1 MTKLFKVKG
10 QPTSGEPYTLFSPVH
25 ETASGKRVIFII
37 DRPTQEDM
45 AASTCPSGPTL
56 DLLKNIIEYSEFKGS
71 WLAMPFAQWSTATAS
86 DIETWVQHVGHVAR
100 AWKADAIIC
109 FDHRVFTNLVHPNI
123 IRDGY
128 LDLFSAG
135 TLFKSKVGTKVGYT
149 FPLKD
154 MLNDDDAKGNG
165 PTNLLSVMV
174 RHIKGILTSA
184 YNIRVPKY
192 KTVYI
197 DTLKKF
203 DQFYEKLCSHGNN
216 PVAID
221 TETDGLGVRTVKML
235 TAQFC
240 MNDQVAWFL
249 PYLHKDSP
257 WSSKQ
262 LNHIRKK
269 LANWFETDDSS
280 WHVYCNST
288 FDLNVLKANIGYQH
302 YKSRIWDISMGEHCL
317 DENIVF
323 VNSMYR
329 YMLGNTKSVYSL
341 ANIAASYSCFPYLTG
356 FRKDQRSQI
365 GALDLTDDVID
376 YGVKDVI
383 VPWLICQRQLQRA
396 DDTGYGS
403 YRKLMLEVESD
414 KHHAFAIMRW
424 NGVPCDLPYVQYLAN
439 SDCSPIYQAI
449 NDKKKQILSGKAVQ
463 ECNKRLASNKGYTK
477 DIFGSVPQQ
486 FALNKEAHRQ
496 MLFFDVLKLAPL
508 RETARGGALDKEFKK
523 TYATVPEVAALND
536 IEAYGKLLNTYVDKV
551 VELYGT
557 DRDLQYDRCV
567 RPRISPFLVTG
578 RISESDPNMQQ
589 IPKKGRGLYIKR
601 IYTAPQGYL
610 CIKADYKAH
619 EVRGWGIISK
629 DAALAQV
636 FQQGID
642 LIEDYRTSPSEEKAQ
657 QVYLRACPHRQN
669 VHNVHGIDL
678 AKADPKKVE
687 TLRDEIKALTF
698 GPLYGKG
705 APSMA
710 KALNKDEQY
719 VKTVLNKMFGKFASG
734 NKWLTDIEKQA
745 MQNGYV
751 EAPTG
756 RRRTLLGALLLPKS
770 SQNYRLIIGAI
781 KRKARNSPIQGM
793 CSDVNLRSV
802 RSSDNELAAS
812 HRDVKIA
819 NVVHDSQETF
829 VKYSDF
835 WYAVSL
841 IERSMVQKAGQL
853 WKKDCGHLNVR
864 FEIDMEIG
872 SDYANMNKWDWS
884 YNSII
889 TAICNSLVLQ
899 KLEIGYNFDPIAAY
913 KEIMS
918 SFSEAPKWL
927 QKQKGTRL
935 DGIKLLKQLLKD
947 YKPTAYASVR
957 C

>member
-1 MTKLFKVKG
+1 MTKLFKIKAR
-10 QPTSGEPYTLFSPVH
+10 PASGEPYALFSPVH
-25 ETASGKRVIFII
+25 EAKGKRILFLI
-37 DRPTQEDM
+37 DRPTQDDIS
-45 AASTCPSGPTL
+45 ASTSPSGSTL
-56 DLLKNIIEYSEFKGS
+56 ELLQNVIRYCNHSGS
-71 WLAMPFAQWSTATAS
+71 WLAMPFAQWATATAA
-86 DIETWVQHVGHVAR
+86 DIEAWVQHVNNVVAT
-100 AWKADAIIC
+100 WKADIIIC
-109 FDHRVFTNLVHPNI
+109 FDHRVFTNLVHPNV

-135 TLFKSKVGTKVGYT
+135 TLFRSKVGAKVGYT

-154 MLNDDDAKGNG
+154 MLNDDDVKGNG

-174 RHIKGILTSA
+174 RHIKNMLTSSYHIKVPA
-184 YNIRVPKY
+184 YKPI
-192 KTVYI
+192 YI
-197 DTLKKF
+197 NTLKKVDAF
-203 DQFYEKLCSHGNN
+203 FSALSDHGKN

-240 MNDQVAWFL
+240 IDQETAWFL
-249 PYLHKDSP
+249 PFLHKDSP

-262 LNHIRKK
+262 LEYIRNK
-269 LANWFETDDSS
+269 LATWFETDDSS
-280 WHVYCNST
+280 WHIFCNST
-288 FDLNVLKANIGYQH
+288 FDINVLKANLGFKH
-302 YKSRIWDISMGEHCL
+302 YKSRIWDVSMGEHCL
-317 DENIVF
+317 DENLVF
-323 VNSMYR
+323 INSLYR

-341 ANIAASYSCFPYLTG
+341 ANIAAAYSCFPYLTG

-365 GALDLTDDVID
+365 GALDLSPEVVD
-376 YGVKDVI
+376 YGIKDVI
-383 VPWLICQRQLQRA
+383 VPWLICQRQIQRA
-396 DDTGYGS
+396 QDSGYQS
-403 YRKLMLEVESD
+403 YMNLMLSVESD
-414 KHHAFAIMRW
+414 KHHAFATMRW
-424 NGVPCDLPYVQYLAN
+424 NGVPCDLPYVQYLAD
-439 SDCSPIYQAI
+439 SDRSPIYKAI
-449 NDKKKQILSGKAVQ
+449 NDKKKEILKGKAVAQ
-463 ECNKRLASNKGYTK
+463 CNKLLASNKGYTQ

-486 FALNKEAHRQ
+486 FMLNKEAHRQ

-523 TYATVPEVAALND
+523 TYASVPEVAALND

-551 VELYGT
+551 VDLYST
-557 DRDLQYDRCV
+557 DKDLQYDRCV

-601 IYTAPQGYL
+601 IYTAPKGYL

-629 DAALAQV
+629 DSALAQV

-642 LIEDYRTSPSEEKAQ
+642 LIEDYRKAPTKEKAQ

-698 GPLYGKG
+698 GPIYGKG

-710 KALNKDEQY
+710 KALGKDEQY
-719 VKTVLNKMFGKFASG
+719 VKSVLNKMFGRFAEG

-745 MQNGYV
+745 LKNGYV

-770 SQNYRLIIGAI
+770 SENYRLIIGAI

-802 RSSDNELAAS
+802 RSSDNDLAKAN
-812 HRDVKIA
+812 RDVKIA

-829 VKYSDF
+829 VSYEDF

-841 IERSMVQKAGQL
+841 VEKSMVNKAGAL

-864 FEIDMEIG
+864 FEIDMEVG

-889 TAICNSLVLQ
+889 TGICKSLVMQ
-899 KLEIGYNFDPIAAY
+899 KLEIGYDINPVKVF
-913 KEIMS
+913 KTIMS
-918 SFSEAPKWL
+918 KFHEAPQWL
-927 QKQKGTRL
+927 QNQKGDRI
-935 DGIKLLKQLLKD
+935 DGISLINQLLKE
-947 YKPTAYASVR
+947 YKPTEYASHR